1 MGLGRLESLGPWPA
15 PASYITE
22 EATASG
28 EPVARCPPGGSPATQ
43 LPPPNTPPPCPPGC
57 WPRPP
62 GCWPVPAPGAAERAV
77 LRVQAVQ
84 LLQVLRACPQGD
96 LLTAS
101 TEDPEGPRLG
111 QRWCPLGPQH
121 PAIAECRVHQGGMQC
136 WTSRPQPWCPDEPE
150 GDEVGVEEGR
160 TQEGAQQPQDGRARG
175 HVPPP
180 EPGQEGLERSRRCWP
195 AAPHC
200 SPHPALGWA
209 CTPGSSRSLARPPPP
224 ALPPGA
230 PSCGARAFS
239 ARRPGSGSDTRGGNA
254 MGPAEGVGGC
264 LPGPEHPLPVSPT
277 LHGWVVGGRWMAAAV
292 WGKSARAP
300 TACLPPHPGSPARP
314 AAHLYPIVGEES
326 LGVGLGGQV
335 QAGGPAPAA
344 AAADQQGEGA
354 ALAVAVALGEEAWP
368 GGRPLARRPR
378 HPPQPAPA
386 PACGTWLPTLL
397 ARPFRLLSGPWEPRA
412 P

>member
-1 MGLGRLESLGPWPA
+1 MSQWPGV
-15 PASYITE
+15 PQE
-22 EATASG
+22 G
-28 EPVARCPPGGSPATQ
+28 VQPPS
-43 LPPPNTPPPCPPGC
+43 C
-57 WPRPP
+57 RPP
-62 GCWPVPAPGAAERAV
+62 TPLRPAHPAAGPAHPAAGPYPLLGLQSGLFSVSRLSSSCRSSGPA
-77 LRVQAVQ
+77 LRGTSSLQAQ
-84 LLQVLRACPQGD
+84 RTLRAHGWDSGGARLAP
-96 LLTAS
+96 S
-101 TEDPEGPRLG
+101 TQPSQSAGCTREGCRG
-111 QRWCPLGPQH
+111 GPH
-121 PAIAECRVHQGGMQC
+121 QC
-136 WTSRPQPWCPDEPE
+136 WTSRPQPRCPDEPE

-277 LHGWVVGGRWMAAAV
+277 THGWVVGGGWTAAAV

-314 AAHLYPIVGEES
+314 AAHLYPVVGEES

-386 PACGTWLPTLL
+386 LACGTWLPTLL